1 MLKKVLITGAKVV
14 GVGAGI
20 VKGIGEY
27 IYEEATGREY
37 LTKEYRL
44 KDPVEHWKGE
54 VVDY

>member
-1 MLKKVLITGAKVV
+1 VLITGAKVV